1 MLTEQVCYM
10 KGVATPYVDRAG
22 MLHEG
27 VATPYVDRAG
37 MLHEG
42 SGHSI
47 C

>member
-1 MLTEQVCYM
+1 MNYRIWGKEMLNINPRWLM
-10 KGVATPYVDRAG
+10 HWVAT
-22 MLHEG
+22 L
-27 VATPYVDRAG
+27 YVDRAG

>member
-27 VATPYVDRAG
+27 
-37 MLHEG
+37 